1 LPDRKLTSISFYKTV
16 AGMNEEIEIILEE
29 TEERMTNA
37 ISHLESELA
46 KLRAGKATPMLLDGI
61 TVDYYGVNTPLG
73 QVSNINT
80 PDPKTIVVQPWE
92 KNMLGPIEKAI
103 LASNIGLTPMN
114 NGELIRINVPALT
127 EERRLQLVKKVKNEG
142 ENARISIR
150 NSRKWANDELKRL
163 LKEGLAEDLE
173 KDAADKVQEYTN
185 DYVKKVDSVIEIKE
199 KDLLTV

>member
-1 LPDRKLTSISFYKTV
+1 
-16 AGMNEEIEIILEE
+16 MNEEIEIILEE
-29 TEERMTNA
+29 TEERMLNA

-61 TVDYYGVNTPLG
+61 TIDYYGVITPLG

-92 KNMLGPIEKAI
+92 KNILGIIEKAI

-114 NGELIRINVPALT
+114 NGEMIRINVPALT

-163 LKEGLAEDLE
+163 LKEGMAEDLE
-173 KDAADKVQEYTN
+173 KEATDSVQEHTN
-185 DYVKKVDSVIEIKE
+185 NYVKKVDSVIETKE
-199 KDLLTV
+199 KDLMTI